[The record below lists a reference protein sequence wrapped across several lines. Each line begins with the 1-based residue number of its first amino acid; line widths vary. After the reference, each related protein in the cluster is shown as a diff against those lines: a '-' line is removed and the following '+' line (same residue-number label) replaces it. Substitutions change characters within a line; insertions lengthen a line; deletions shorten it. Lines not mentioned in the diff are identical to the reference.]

1 MIMVKLQ
8 DYSKGEKMAEVS
20 VIMGSKSD
28 WSTMKHACEILDKFG
43 VSYDK
48 HVISAHR
55 MPKEMYD
62 FAQNAEKN
70 GTKVIIAGAGMAAHL
85 PGMTAANTVIPV
97 IGVPGQTKALGGMD
111 SLLSIV
117 QMPTGIP
124 VATTAIGNAGAS
136 NAALLALEIIGISDK
151 KIRQQLKDYRK
162 KMHDEAK
169 ESSAELD

>member
-28 WSTMKHACEILDKFG
+28 WSTMKHACEILDQFG
-43 VSYDK
+43 ISYDK

-124 VATTAIGNAGAS
+124 VATTTIGNAGAS
-136 NAALLALEIIGISDK
+136 NAALLALEILGISDE
-151 KIRQQLKDYRK
+151 KIRQQLKDYRQ

>member
-1 MIMVKLQ
+1 
-8 DYSKGEKMAEVS
+8 MAEVS

-28 WSTMKHACEILDKFG
+28 WSTMKHACEILDQFG

-124 VATTAIGNAGAS
+124 VATTAH
-136 NAALLALEIIGISDK
+136 IST
-151 KIRQQLKDYRK
+151 
-162 KMHDEAK
+162 
-169 ESSAELD
+169 